1 MSTEFVKITAACP
14 CNSVCPQNWWIFQ
27 QRVLYCIDLILY
39 FKKANWNTVIQ
50 KTNLL
55 NVNRL
60 SELQNCLQSW
70 TKLFQTCY
78 ISKYSRKIIL
88 NFECVQQ
95 SSKHFGF
102 KLDFNRGQ
110 CKDSALT
117 KNQSGLNLPR
127 FFAYCVGEQKSAAN
141 SKLIYLLVVYLRSRS
156 IQEVDLIS

>member
-1 MSTEFVKITAACP
+1 MSTDFVKFT
-14 CNSVCPQNWWIFQ
+14 VFPQTWWIFQ

-50 KTNLL
+50 TNLL

-60 SELQNCLQSW
+60 SQLQNCLQSW